1 MNDNERIEE
10 LEPTEETQFPEENLE
25 NDIDDEE
32 MTGEE
37 VQDEIQDDEEEKVK
51 DDIEQPFYAVTPEY
65 DELRP
70 VLSELDYRLFLINND
85 LVLIGRLNGA
95 DIEIMVNSG
104 NDEES
109 EYTFVKAPG
118 ALDELKKIA
127 NVIYLSPD
135 MTDEDKAE
143 YEGKEANHESVM
155 EYLMNLLPEITRDEM
170 NQDELEETHSD
181 IPEVNEEEQ
190 DEDEDEDIEEVS
202 EEDEEEEE

>member
-25 NDIDDEE
+25 PTEEE

-155 EYLMNLLPEITRDEM
+155 EYLMNLLPETTRDEM

-190 DEDEDEDIEEVS
+190 DEDEDIEEVS
-202 EEDEEEEE
+202 EDDEEEEE

>member
-10 LEPTEETQFPEENLE
+10 LEPTEETQFPEENIE
-25 NDIDDEE
+25 PIDDE
-32 MTGEE
+32 MTDEE

-118 ALDELKKIA
+118 TLDELKKIA

-143 YEGKEANHESVM
+143 YEGKEANHESIM
-155 EYLMNLLPEITRDEM
+155 EYLMNLLPEATKDEM
-170 NQDELEETHSD
+170 NQDEFEETHPD
-181 IPEVNEEEQ
+181 IPDVNEEEQ
-190 DEDEDEDIEEVS
+190 DEDEDIEEVS
-202 EEDEEEEE
+202 EDDEEEEE

>member
-1 MNDNERIEE
+1 MNDDERIEE
-10 LEPTEETQFPEENLE
+10 LEPTEETQFHEENIE
-25 NDIDDEE
+25 PTEDEMTDEE
-32 MTGEE
+32 
-37 VQDEIQDDEEEKVK
+37 VKDEIEEDEEEKVQ

-95 DIEIMVNSG
+95 NIEIMVNSG

-155 EYLMNLLPEITRDEM
+155 EYLMNLLPETVK
-170 NQDELEETHSD
+170 DELKQEE
-181 IPEVNEEEQ
+181 I
-190 DEDEDEDIEEVS
+190 EDEDKDNFENVEPSEEDFNEEDIES
-202 EEDEEEEE
+202 EDEEYEND

>member
-37 VQDEIQDDEEEKVK
+37 VQDEIQDDEEEKIK

-70 VLSELDYRLFLINND
+70 VLSELGYRLFLINND

-95 DIEIMVNSG
+95 DVEIMVNSG

-118 ALDELKKIA
+118 ALDELKKVA

-155 EYLMNLLPEITRDEM
+155 EYLMNLLPDTVKDEIK
-170 NQDELEETHSD
+170 QEE
-181 IPEVNEEEQ
+181 I
-190 DEDEDEDIEEVS
+190 EDEDNFENVEPSEENFDEENIES
-202 EEDEEEEE
+202 EDEEYEND

>member
-25 NDIDDEE
+25 NDINDEE

-37 VQDEIQDDEEEKVK
+37 VQDEIQDDEEEKIK

-95 DIEIMVNSG
+95 DIEIMINSG
-104 NDEES
+104 SDEES

-155 EYLMNLLPEITRDEM
+155 EYLMNLLPETVKDEM
-170 NQDELEETHSD
+170 SQ
-181 IPEVNEEEQ
+181 
-190 DEDEDEDIEEVS
+190 EEVEDKDNFENVESS
-202 EEDEEEEE
+202 EGNFDEENIESEDEEYEND

>member
-95 DIEIMVNSG
+95 DVEIMVNSG

-181 IPEVNEEEQ
+181 VPEANEEEQ
-190 DEDEDEDIEEVS
+190 DEDEDIEEVS
-202 EEDEEEEE
+202 EDDEEEEE

>member
-10 LEPTEETQFPEENLE
+10 LEPTEETQFPEEDIE
-25 NDIDDEE
+25 NDIDKDE

-51 DDIEQPFYAVTPEY
+51 DDIEQPFYAVTSEY

-70 VLSELDYRLFLINND
+70 VLSELDYRLFLINSD

-118 ALDELKKIA
+118 TLDELKKIA

-155 EYLMNLLPEITRDEM
+155 EYLMNLLPDTVKDEIKQEEVKDEGSFE
-170 NQDELEETHSD
+170 NVEPSEESFDE
-181 IPEVNEEEQ
+181 
-190 DEDEDEDIEEVS
+190 EDIES
-202 EEDEEEEE
+202 EDEEYEND

>member
-1 MNDNERIEE
+1 MKDNERIEE

-95 DIEIMVNSG
+95 DIEIMINSG

-118 ALDELKKIA
+118 TLDELKKIA
-127 NVIYLSPD
+127 NVVYLSPD

-155 EYLMNLLPEITRDEM
+155 EYLMNLLPETTRDEM
-170 NQDELEETHSD
+170 NQDEFEETHSD

-190 DEDEDEDIEEVS
+190 NEDEDIEEVS
-202 EEDEEEEE
+202 EDDEEEEE

>member
-25 NDIDDEE
+25 NDINDEE

-37 VQDEIQDDEEEKVK
+37 VQDEIQDDEEEKIK

-70 VLSELDYRLFLINND
+70 VLSELGYRLFLINND

-95 DIEIMVNSG
+95 DIEIMINSG
-104 NDEES
+104 SDEES

-118 ALDELKKIA
+118 VLDELKKIA

-155 EYLMNLLPEITRDEM
+155 EYLMNLLPDTVKDEIK
-170 NQDELEETHSD
+170 QEE
-181 IPEVNEEEQ
+181 I
-190 DEDEDEDIEEVS
+190 EDEDNFENVEPSEENFDEENIES
-202 EEDEEEEE
+202 EDEEYEND

>member
-25 NDIDDEE
+25 PTEEE

-37 VQDEIQDDEEEKVK
+37 VQDEIQDDEEEKIK

-118 ALDELKKIA
+118 TLDELKKIA

-155 EYLMNLLPEITRDEM
+155 EYLMNLLPDTVKDEM
-170 NQDELEETHSD
+170 SQEE
-181 IPEVNEEEQ
+181 I
-190 DEDEDEDIEEVS
+190 EDEDNFENVEPSEENFDEENIES
-202 EEDEEEEE
+202 EDEEYEND

>member
-95 DIEIMVNSG
+95 DVEIMVNSG

-135 MTDEDKAE
+135 MTDEDEAE

-181 IPEVNEEEQ
+181 VPEANEEEQ
-190 DEDEDEDIEEVS
+190 DEDEDIEEVS
-202 EEDEEEEE
+202 EDDEEEEE

>member
-1 MNDNERIEE
+1 MNDNERIED
-10 LEPTEETQFPEENLE
+10 LEKTEETQFPEENLE

-95 DIEIMVNSG
+95 DIEIMINSG

-118 ALDELKKIA
+118 TLDELKKIA
-127 NVIYLSPD
+127 NVVYLSPD

-155 EYLMNLLPEITRDEM
+155 EYLMNLLPETTRDEM
-170 NQDELEETHSD
+170 NQDEFEETHSD

-190 DEDEDEDIEEVS
+190 NEDEDIEEVS
-202 EEDEEEEE
+202 EDDEEEEE

>member
-25 NDIDDEE
+25 NDINDEE

-37 VQDEIQDDEEEKVK
+37 VQDEIQDDEEEKIK

-95 DIEIMVNSG
+95 DIEIMINSG
-104 NDEES
+104 SDEES

-155 EYLMNLLPEITRDEM
+155 EYLMNLLPETVKDEM
-170 NQDELEETHSD
+170 SQ
-181 IPEVNEEEQ
+181 
-190 DEDEDEDIEEVS
+190 EEVEDKDNFENVEPS
-202 EEDEEEEE
+202 EENFDEENIESEDEEYEND

>member
-202 EEDEEEEE
+202 EDDEEEEE

>member
-25 NDIDDEE
+25 NDINDEE

-95 DIEIMVNSG
+95 DIEIMINSG

-155 EYLMNLLPEITRDEM
+155 EYLMNLLPETTRDEM
-170 NQDELEETHSD
+170 NQDEFEETHSD

-190 DEDEDEDIEEVS
+190 DEDEDIEEVS
-202 EEDEEEEE
+202 EDDEEEEE

>member
-37 VQDEIQDDEEEKVK
+37 VQDEIQDDEEEKIK

-95 DIEIMVNSG
+95 DIEIMINSS

-135 MTDEDKAE
+135 MADEDKAE
-143 YEGKEANHESVM
+143 YEGKEADHESVM
-155 EYLMNLLPEITRDEM
+155 EYLMNLLPETTRDEM
-170 NQDELEETHSD
+170 NQEE
-181 IPEVNEEEQ
+181 I
-190 DEDEDEDIEEVS
+190 EDEDNFENVEPSEENFDEENIES
-202 EEDEEEEE
+202 EDEEYEND

>member
-25 NDIDDEE
+25 NDIEDEE

-118 ALDELKKIA
+118 AFDELKKVA

-155 EYLMNLLPEITRDEM
+155 EYLMNLLPETVKDEIS
-170 NQDELEETHSD
+170 QKEEIEETHSD
-181 IPEVNEEEQ
+181 ISDVDEERI
-190 DEDEDEDIEEVS
+190 EDEDLEEIPED
-202 EEDEEEEE
+202 DEEEEE

>member
-10 LEPTEETQFPEENLE
+10 LEPTKETQFPEENLE

-37 VQDEIQDDEEEKVK
+37 VQDEIQDDEEEKIK

-70 VLSELDYRLFLINND
+70 VLSELGYRLFLINND

-95 DIEIMVNSG
+95 DIEIMINSG
-104 NDEES
+104 SDEES

-155 EYLMNLLPEITRDEM
+155 EYLMNLLPDTVKDEIK
-170 NQDELEETHSD
+170 QEE
-181 IPEVNEEEQ
+181 I
-190 DEDEDEDIEEVS
+190 EDEDNFENVEPSEENFDEENIES
-202 EEDEEEEE
+202 EDEEYEND

>member
-25 NDIDDEE
+25 NDINDEE

-95 DIEIMVNSG
+95 DIEIMINSG

-155 EYLMNLLPEITRDEM
+155 EYLMNLLPETTRDEM
-170 NQDELEETHSD
+170 NQDELEETHSN

-190 DEDEDEDIEEVS
+190 HEDEDIEEVS
-202 EEDEEEEE
+202 EDDEEEEE

>member
-25 NDIDDEE
+25 NGIDDEE

-85 LVLIGRLNGA
+85 LVLIGRLNGS

-143 YEGKEANHESVM
+143 YEGKEANHEAVM
-155 EYLMNLLPEITRDEM
+155 EYLMNLLPDTVKDEIKQEEVKDEGSFE
-170 NQDELEETHSD
+170 NVEPSEESFDE
-181 IPEVNEEEQ
+181 
-190 DEDEDEDIEEVS
+190 EDIES
-202 EEDEEEEE
+202 EDEEYEND

>member
-25 NDIDDEE
+25 NNIDDEE

-65 DELRP
+65 DELRS

-155 EYLMNLLPEITRDEM
+155 EYLMNLLPDTVKDEIKQE
-170 NQDELEETHSD
+170 EIEETHSD
-181 IPEVNEEEQ
+181 IPDVDEEQ
-190 DEDEDEDIEEVS
+190 IEDEDLKEIPED
-202 EEDEEEEE
+202 DEEEEE

>member
-118 ALDELKKIA
+118 TLDELKKIA

-155 EYLMNLLPEITRDEM
+155 EYLMNLLPDTVRDEM

-190 DEDEDEDIEEVS
+190 DEDEDIEEVS
-202 EEDEEEEE
+202 EDDEEEEE

>member
-25 NDIDDEE
+25 HTEDEMSDE
-32 MTGEE
+32 K
-37 VQDEIQDDEEEKVK
+37 VQDEIQDDEEEKVQ

-85 LVLIGRLNGA
+85 LVLVGRLNGA

-118 ALDELKKIA
+118 TLDELKKIA

-155 EYLMNLLPEITRDEM
+155 EYLMNLLPDTVKDEM
-170 NQDELEETHSD
+170 SQKEEIEETHSD
-181 IPEVNEEEQ
+181 IPDVDEERI
-190 DEDEDEDIEEVS
+190 EDEDLEEISED
-202 EEDEEEEE
+202 DEEEEE

>member
-25 NDIDDEE
+25 NDINDEE

-155 EYLMNLLPEITRDEM
+155 EYLMNLLPETTRDEM

-190 DEDEDEDIEEVS
+190 DEDEDIEEVS
-202 EEDEEEEE
+202 EDDEEEEE

>member
-85 LVLIGRLNGA
+85 LILIGRLNGA

-155 EYLMNLLPEITRDEM
+155 EYLMNLLPETTRDEM

-190 DEDEDEDIEEVS
+190 DEDEDIEEVS
-202 EEDEEEEE
+202 EDDEEEEEY

>member
-25 NDIDDEE
+25 PTEDE

-155 EYLMNLLPEITRDEM
+155 EYLMNLLPETVKDEIK
-170 NQDELEETHSD
+170 QEE
-181 IPEVNEEEQ
+181 I
-190 DEDEDEDIEEVS
+190 EDEDNSENVEPSEENFDEEDIES
-202 EEDEEEEE
+202 EDEEYEND

>member
-10 LEPTEETQFPEENLE
+10 VEPTEETQFPEENLE
-25 NDIDDEE
+25 PTEEE

-37 VQDEIQDDEEEKVK
+37 VQDEIQDDEEEKIK
-51 DDIEQPFYAVTPEY
+51 DDIELPFYAVTPEY

-118 ALDELKKIA
+118 TLDELKKIA

-155 EYLMNLLPEITRDEM
+155 EYLMNLLPDTVKDEM
-170 NQDELEETHSD
+170 SQEE
-181 IPEVNEEEQ
+181 I
-190 DEDEDEDIEEVS
+190 EDEDNFENVEPSEENFDEENIES
-202 EEDEEEEE
+202 EDEEYEND

>member
-10 LEPTEETQFPEENLE
+10 LEPTEETQFPEENIE
-25 NDIDDEE
+25 PIDDE
-32 MTGEE
+32 MTDEE

-118 ALDELKKIA
+118 TLDELKKIA

-143 YEGKEANHESVM
+143 YEGKEANHESIM
-155 EYLMNLLPEITRDEM
+155 EYLMNLLPDTARDEI
-170 NQDELEETHSD
+170 NQEEFEETHSD
-181 IPEVNEEEQ
+181 IPEVNEEQ
-190 DEDEDEDIEEVS
+190 VEDEDLEEMPED
-202 EEDEEEEE
+202 DEEEEE

>member
-37 VQDEIQDDEEEKVK
+37 VQDEIQDDEEEKIK

-70 VLSELDYRLFLINND
+70 VLSELGYRLFLINND

-95 DIEIMVNSG
+95 DVEIMVNSG

-118 ALDELKKIA
+118 ALDELKKVA

-155 EYLMNLLPEITRDEM
+155 EYLMNLLPDTVKDEIK
-170 NQDELEETHSD
+170 QEE
-181 IPEVNEEEQ
+181 I
-190 DEDEDEDIEEVS
+190 EDEDNFENVEPSEENFDEEDIES
-202 EEDEEEEE
+202 EDEEYEND

>member
-25 NDIDDEE
+25 NDINDEE

-37 VQDEIQDDEEEKVK
+37 VQDEIQDDEEEKIK

-95 DIEIMVNSG
+95 DVEIMVNSG

-155 EYLMNLLPEITRDEM
+155 EYLMNLLPETVKDEM
-170 NQDELEETHSD
+170 SQEEEIEEIHSD
-181 IPEVNEEEQ
+181 IPDVDEERI
-190 DEDEDEDIEEVS
+190 EDEDLEEISED
-202 EEDEEEEE
+202 DEEEEE

>member
-10 LEPTEETQFPEENLE
+10 LESTEETQFPEENIE
-25 NDIDDEE
+25 PIDDE
-32 MTGEE
+32 MTDEE

-51 DDIEQPFYAVTPEY
+51 DDVEQPFYAVTPEY

-85 LVLIGRLNGA
+85 LVLVGRLNGA

-118 ALDELKKIA
+118 TLDELKRIA

-135 MTDEDKAE
+135 MNDEDKAE

-155 EYLMNLLPEITRDEM
+155 EYLMNLLPDTARDEI
-170 NQDELEETHSD
+170 NQEESEETHSD
-181 IPEVNEEEQ
+181 IPEVSEEQ
-190 DEDEDEDIEEVS
+190 IEDEDLEEIPED
-202 EEDEEEEE
+202 DEEEEE